1 MVTAGGVSDTV
12 EEQSPGTVP
21 TKAKVGRRPRI
32 DRMMIARAA
41 KEVGLD
47 KLTMKAVADFLGVS
61 VAGLYHHVE
70 GRDDLIR
77 LGAEY
82 SAAQIP
88 VPVDHGQHWTS
99 WLLEWA
105 HYVHG
110 AFVTQ
115 PALLGQFLNGSI
127 AVDRMASD
135 MDTVFG
141 VLSRHGFSPIEA
153 LEAYGLVNDCAIG
166 AAVAEIRQ
174 RESRGERRQPF
185 SEFNGIL
192 ANEPSDALP
201 HFRRVASSAR
211 SMKNPFNDRVRTLLI
226 GIAVQRG
233 DQWTAILDLT
243 YTPAKLSPLDV
254 MLHP

>member
-1 MVTAGGVSDTV
+1 V
-12 EEQSPGTVP
+12 SPGLYP
-21 TKAKVGRRPRI
+21 PPKELGERRDSI
-32 DRMMIARAA
+32 GLTA

-88 VPVDHGQHWTS
+88 IPIDHGQHWTS

-127 AVDRMASD
+127 AVDRMASG
-135 MDTVFG
+135 MDAVFG
-141 VLSRHGFSPIEA
+141 VLSRQGFSPIEA
-153 LEAYGLVNDCAIG
+153 LEAYALVNDCAFG
-166 AAVAEIRQ
+166 AAVAEIRHMESGGRR
-174 RESRGERRQPF
+174 REPF
-185 SEFNGIL
+185 TEFSDIL
-192 ANEPSDALP
+192 ADEPSDALL
-201 HFRRVASSAR
+201 HFRRVASSAKYP
-211 SMKNPFNDRVRTLLI
+211 KNTFNDRVRTLLV
-226 GIAVQRG
+226 GIAARRG
-233 DQWTAILDLT
+233 DSWTQILDLT
-243 YTPAKLSPLDV
+243 YTPPMSIPFDDML
-254 MLHP
+254 LHP